1 MKWEYEYKEGVQ
13 QCLARRYI
21 ERRVYKDTKLKC
33 NYNK

>member
-1 MKWEYEYKEGVQ
+1 MKWEYEYREGV